1 MKPTPRAT
9 PHPADIGGDAAEL
22 HRLFMDLAR
31 LAGLLQ
37 PDEAGAGHPISLSQ
51 AFALHELA
59 FENGLSQRELAERL
73 RLEKSSVS
81 RLAAELQHAGLI
93 ERTRDPGNYRQYRL
107 RLSQQG
113 RELQQSMAEAFDL
126 RYQRWTAAMTTTE
139 LAGLIA
145 GLRALVRIVR
155 SES

>member
-81 RLAAELQHAGLI
+81 RLAAELQHA
-93 ERTRDPGNYRQYRL
+93 RTDRADARSGQ
-107 RLSQQG
+107 LS
-113 RELQQSMAEAFDL
+113 AVP
-126 RYQRWTAAMTTTE
+126 AATDAT
-139 LAGLIA
+139 GP
-145 GLRALVRIVR
+145 
-155 SES
+155 